1 MKKITTI
8 LILILSLG
16 VYSQDIKITY
26 DEDQQSYIINSN
38 EPINKVEYA
47 RVKNKQYNHLKTVEL
62 RNNTYVIPNNYFK
75 YRKIRV
81 TITTQSGAMIQD
93 FITKNKRR

>member
-26 DEDQQSYIINSN
+26 DQEQQSYIINSN
-38 EPINKVEYA
+38 EPIKKIEYA
-47 RVKNKQYNHLKTVEL
+47 RVKNKQYNHLKTVEPC
-62 RNNTYVIPNNYFK
+62 NNTYVIPNNHFK
-75 YRKIRV
+75 YKTIRV
-81 TITTQSGAMIQD
+81 TITTHSGAMIQD
-93 FITKNKRR
+93 FITKNKRM